1 MSGLVSNRSHIK
13 RVSSRASAIDFAP
26 TSSTIYLPTF
36 TSETCLNPRV
46 FSDCST
52 ARPCG
57 SRIPLRGV
65 TKTFTCTEPPRPR
78 CVRGQWRGASL
89 SGSILH
95 PAQHLLVPEA
105 AGVGTNFIT
114 QQNLAFVTAEF
125 ELEVDQ
131 KHAALVQ
138 ESAQNV
144 VDPERHRL
152 DGLDL
157 RGSGPAKCDG
167 VFGVDQRIIQRI
179 RLVIV

>member
-95 PAQHLLVPEA
+95 PAQHLVIRLFHAAEIAPETVLVELLPRLLVPEA

-114 QQNLAFVTAEF
+114 QQNLALVTAEF

-131 KHAALVQ
+131 KHAALV
-138 ESAQNV
+138 
-144 VDPERHRL
+144 
-152 DGLDL
+152 
-157 RGSGPAKCDG
+157 
-167 VFGVDQRIIQRI
+167 
-179 RLVIV
+179 